1 MKPQIKIEEQIK
13 DYGFN
18 KEEVIFSKKN
28 NNELTEE
35 DKKIEFLLENGLL
48 VNVAQIEEC
57 GYKLKDNYKKEYYK
71 KLYKQLLDNPDETLK
86 TYLNND
92 LELENHYLSVL
103 FLMDLQERKRE
114 RFNLSF
120 SKIATSF
127 LDKIK
132 KGLDNDPVARYKY
145 HKLEDKEFI
154 NYLFD
159 VWYEMGKKHLS
170 DIETNIT
177 NPTKFWIFKFKK
189 SEKRMLKDIEY
200 FNKNLRQRHILN
212 TEDFFG
218 IPFEN
223 DIFSKHVKMEK
234 MLKCKDLIKKHG
246 ELREK
251 IRGTINIQREIY
263 FSEMKLLTSSYE
275 ESILEKIEKTVR
287 NHYQEEHM
295 ELVEDIKAVVND
307 DYLQKVVTRKMI
319 KGVDDQ
325 LMKDLSAETLNIIE
339 SIKNKSSVL
348 YEKDIDLETKEM
360 ISFLWQDKM
369 PEIIKKYLNVD
380 PEYRKEL
387 KNIQG
392 KNAEELMI
400 ESLNIIKESL
410 ERIEKDINEENLK
423 NLSIHTR
430 YLKQTFKG

>member
-1 MKPQIKIEEQIK
+1 
-13 DYGFN
+13 
-18 KEEVIFSKKN
+18 
-28 NNELTEE
+28 
-35 DKKIEFLLENGLL
+35 
-48 VNVAQIEEC
+48 
-57 GYKLKDNYKKEYYK
+57 
-71 KLYKQLLDNPDETLK
+71 
-86 TYLNND
+86 
-92 LELENHYLSVL
+92 
-103 FLMDLQERKRE
+103 
-114 RFNLSF
+114 
-120 SKIATSF
+120 
-127 LDKIK
+127 
-132 KGLDNDPVARYKY
+132 
-145 HKLEDKEFI
+145 
-154 NYLFD
+154 
-159 VWYEMGKKHLS
+159 
-170 DIETNIT
+170 
-177 NPTKFWIFKFKK
+177 
-189 SEKRMLKDIEY
+189 
-200 FNKNLRQRHILN
+200 
-212 TEDFFG
+212 
-218 IPFEN
+218 
-223 DIFSKHVKMEK
+223 
-234 MLKCKDLIKKHG
+234 
-246 ELREK
+246 
-251 IRGTINIQREIY
+251 
-263 FSEMKLLTSSYE
+263 MKLLTSSYE

-339 SIKNKSSVL
+339 SIKNKSSIL
-348 YEKDIDLETKEM
+348 YEKDIDIETKEM

-430 YLKQTFKG
+430 YLKRTFKG

>member
-1 MKPQIKIEEQIK
+1 MQIENQIK

-18 KEEVIFSKKN
+18 KEQEVIFNKKN
-28 NNELTEE
+28 NNELSDE
-35 DKKIEFLLENGLL
+35 DKKIEFLLENNLL

-57 GYKLKDNYKKEYYK
+57 GYKLNEQHKKEYYK
-71 KLYKQLLDNPDETLK
+71 KLYRQILKEPEDTLK
-86 TYLNND
+86 TYLKND
-92 LELENHYLSVL
+92 LELESHFLSVL
-103 FLMDLQERKRE
+103 LLMDLQERKRE

-127 LDKIK
+127 IDKIK

-145 HKLEDKEFI
+145 HKLEDKDFV

-159 VWYEMGKKHLS
+159 IWFEMGKKHLK
-170 DIETNIT
+170 DIEDTVT
-177 NPTKFWIFKFKK
+177 NPIKFWFFSFKK
-189 SEKRMLKDIEY
+189 GEKRMLKDIEY
-200 FNKNLRQRHILN
+200 FNKNLRQGHILN
-212 TEDFFG
+212 TEDFFS
-218 IPFEN
+218 IPFDN

-234 MLKCKDLIKKHG
+234 ILKCKELINKHG

-251 IRGTINIQREIY
+251 IRGTIDIQREVY
-263 FSEMKLLTSSYE
+263 FSEIKLLTSSYE
-275 ESILEKIEKTVR
+275 KEVLEKIEKTVR
-287 NHYQEEHM
+287 NHYQEQHM
-295 ELVEDIKAVVND
+295 ELVEDIKSVVD
-307 DYLQKVVTRKMI
+307 DEYLQKVVTRKMI

-325 LMKDLSAETLNIIE
+325 LMKDLSTETLNMIE
-339 SIKNKSSVL
+339 VIKNKSSIL

-360 ISFLWQDKM
+360 ISFLWQEKM

-387 KNIQG
+387 KNVQG

-400 ESLNIIKESL
+400 ESLSIIKESL

-430 YLKQTFKG
+430 YLKSTFKN